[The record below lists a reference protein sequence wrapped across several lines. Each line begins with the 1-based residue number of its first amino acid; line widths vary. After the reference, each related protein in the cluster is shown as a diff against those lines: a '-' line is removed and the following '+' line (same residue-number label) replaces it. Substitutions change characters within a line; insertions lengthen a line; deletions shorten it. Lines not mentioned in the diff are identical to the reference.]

1 MPYALVRLKVED
13 YAKWKLVFDQQSPP
27 RQAGG
32 SQGARIFRN
41 ADDPNELVIL
51 FQWDDLEKL
60 RQYAQS
66 EGPQV
71 RQRGGVTDQPDVYF
85 LEEVEHV
92 PA

>member
-13 YAKWKLVFDQQSPP
+13 YARWKLVFDQQGSP
-27 RQAGG
+27 RKAGG

-41 ADDPNELVIL
+41 TDDADELIIL

-71 RQRGGVTDQPDVYF
+71 RQHAGVADQPDVYF
-85 LEEVEHV
+85 LQEVEQV
-92 PA
+92 SA